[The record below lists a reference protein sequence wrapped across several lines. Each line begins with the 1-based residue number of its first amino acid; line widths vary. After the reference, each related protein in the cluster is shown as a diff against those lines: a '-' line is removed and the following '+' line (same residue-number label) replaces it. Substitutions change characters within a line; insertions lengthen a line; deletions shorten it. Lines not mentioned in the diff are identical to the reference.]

1 MKFILSTIIFLVGF
15 SFAEELITPIPQ
27 SLPYNKD
34 KALLGKALFFDTIL
48 SHDRTV
54 SCETCH
60 HLMGDVTGAD
70 SSSVSK
76 GIYGKSGKFNS
87 PTVLNS
93 VFNYVQFWNGR
104 AEDLKEQAKG
114 PLHNPKEMGM
124 SDKLL
129 VLRLNGNEYYKKEF
143 KKLYKNGV
151 SVDNVA
157 DAIAEFEKTLI
168 TPNSRFDKYL
178 RGSKD
183 ALTEEEKEGYKNFK
197 SLGCIACH
205 NGVNMGGNLIQH
217 FGIFSSE
224 EAPEIKDKH
233 YYITNEDR
241 TVYYYKVPSLRNIS
255 KTAPYFHDGK
265 VKNLKEA
272 IETMIHFQ
280 LGREVSKEK
289 KDSIYKFLL
298 TLDGQMPSFIR

>member
-1 MKFILSTIIFLVGF
+1 MKFLFSIIIFLNGYVL
-15 SFAEELITPIPQ
+15 AEELITPIPQ
-27 SLPYNKD
+27 SIPYNKE
-34 KALLGKALFFDTIL
+34 KAKLGKKLFFDTIL

-60 HLMGDVTGAD
+60 HLKNKITGAD
-70 SSSVSK
+70 SMSLSK
-76 GIYGKSGKFNS
+76 GIYGKLGDFNS
-87 PTVLNS
+87 PTVLNA

-104 AEDLKEQAKG
+104 VDTLKEQTQG

-124 SDKLL
+124 TKKLL
-129 VLRLNGNEYYKKEF
+129 ILRLNGDEDYKKAF
-143 KKLYKNGV
+143 DKLYTDGV
-151 SVDNVA
+151 NVQNVA

-178 RGSKD
+178 QGDEK
-183 ALTEEEKEGYKNFK
+183 ALSAQEKKGYKTFK

-205 NGVNMGGNLIQH
+205 NGVNIGGNLIQH

-224 EAPEIKDKH
+224 DIPELKSRH
-233 YYITNEDR
+233 YYISNEDR
-241 TVYYYKVPSLRNIS
+241 ETYYYKVPSLRNIS

-265 VKNLKEA
+265 VYDLKEA
-272 IETMIHFQ
+272 IDTMIHFQ

-289 KDSIYKFLL
+289 KESIYKFLL
-298 TLDGQMPSFIR
+298 TLDGQTPSFLQ